1 MKSEEELKNIARQI
15 FDLELKCQN
24 GIDVPQNMAKIE
36 QLKYSIT
43 CPHQVSEELYTSD
56 SKQISFL

>member
-24 GIDVPQNMAKIE
+24 GINVTQNMAKIE
-36 QLKYSIT
+36 QLIKILSVDDIFKIDTYIT
-43 CPHQVSEELYTSD
+43 N
-56 SKQISFL
+56 KNFLTE

>member
-24 GIDVPQNMAKIE
+24 GVNITQNMAKIE
-36 QLKYSIT
+36 QLIKILSVDDIFKIDTYIT
-43 CPHQVSEELYTSD
+43 N
-56 SKQISFL
+56 KNFLTE

>member
-24 GIDVPQNMAKIE
+24 GINITQNMAKIE
-36 QLKYSIT
+36 QLIKILSVDDIFKIDTYIT
-43 CPHQVSEELYTSD
+43 N
-56 SKQISFL
+56 KNFLTE

>member
-24 GIDVPQNMAKIE
+24 GVNVTQNMAKIE
-36 QLKYSIT
+36 QLIKILSVDDIFKIDTYIT
-43 CPHQVSEELYTSD
+43 N
-56 SKQISFL
+56 KNFLTE

>member
-24 GIDVPQNMAKIE
+24 EIDVPQNMAKIE
-36 QLKYSIT
+36 QLIKILSVDDIFKIDTYIT
-43 CPHQVSEELYTSD
+43 N
-56 SKQISFL
+56 KNFLTE

>member
-36 QLKYSIT
+36 QLIKILSVDDIFKIDTYIT
-43 CPHQVSEELYTSD
+43 N
-56 SKQISFL
+56 KNFLTE

>member
-1 MKSEEELKNIARQI
+1 MKSEEKLKNIAKQI

-36 QLKYSIT
+36 QLIKMLSIDDIFKIDT
-43 CPHQVSEELYTSD
+43 YITD
-56 SKQISFL
+56 KNFLTE

>member
-24 GIDVPQNMAKIE
+24 GIDVTQNMAKIE
-36 QLKYSIT
+36 QLIKILSVDDIFKIDTYIT
-43 CPHQVSEELYTSD
+43 N
-56 SKQISFL
+56 KNFLTE